1 MTVINI
7 NNISGIASV
16 NAQSNSLEL
25 FDNTG
30 ASLLDLNANLA
41 TFPADISVGGGAIV
55 GGALTV
61 TGVLTYDDVTNIDSV
76 GIITARSGVHVTGVG
91 ASVGIGTDSPTEKLD
106 VRGDISITG
115 AIVNHT
121 RGTTGEPRIFI
132 NNNAT
137 ANDTNGDV
145 IISGYYPTIFKTN
158 NSQERM
164 RIDRNGNIGIG
175 TDDPQQFV
183 HIHNAGTSGIV
194 TTRIQQES
202 SNTSTDG
209 GSLLELG
216 GTRSDGTFGHYGGIF
231 GGRRNQAS
239 DNTGYLAFHV
249 DNNDGASMSERVRI
263 THQGNLGINISTPS
277 QKLHVNGAGM
287 FEQGVRG
294 PMQYD
299 SSYTA
304 NSNLDITGF
313 GYGNY
318 IVSVRSG
325 GVYHWNG
332 VLMVTMYDTADFGV
346 QTLVSGNYS
355 TTLTASMVNLSP
367 GNGTLRLVFNRD
379 IGDVRV
385 SVIQIG

>member
-1 MTVINI
+1 MSDIRFNRWLHQSGTGGVHQDGSGNVGIGSSAPTEILDVVGNI
-7 NNISGIASV
+7 AASGDITAV
-16 NAQSNSLEL
+16 NASFS
-25 FDNTG
+25 G
-30 ASLLDLNANLA
+30 
-41 TFPADISVGGGAIV
+41 DISIGG
-55 GGALTV
+55 TV
-61 TGVLTYDDVTNIDSV
+61 TYDDVTNIDSV
-76 GIITARSGVHVTGVG
+76 GVVTARSGVHVTDG
-91 ASVGIGTDSPTEKLD
+91 SVGIGTDSPTEKLD

-121 RGTTGEPRIFI
+121 RGTSGEPRIFI

-145 IISGYYPTIFKTN
+145 IISGYYPTIFRTN

-164 RIDRNGNIGIG
+164 RIDRSGNIGIG
-175 TDDPQQFV
+175 TDNPTELV
-183 HIHNAGTSGIV
+183 TVGSAV
-194 TTRIQQES
+194 TTALFEIKPQTAAIDINVS
-202 SNTSTDG
+202 SGDFAPHYQNNFVIYKG
-209 GSLLELG
+209 QPGSGSEKF
-216 GTRSDGTFGHYGGIF
+216 RVASDGNI
-231 GGRRNQAS
+231 
-239 DNTGYLAFHV
+239 
-249 DNNDGASMSERVRI
+249 
-263 THQGNLGINISTPS
+263 GINIATPS

-287 FEQGVRG
+287 FELGVRG

-299 SSYTA
+299 GSYTA

-346 QTLVSGNYS
+346 QTLVSGSYA
-355 TTLTASMVNLSP
+355 TTHTASMVNLSA

>member
-1 MTVINI
+1 MSVSINGAGA
-7 NNISGIASV
+7 ISGIDQGLNV
-16 NAQSNSLEL
+16 VGVGTFQTLNV
-25 FDNTG
+25 TG
-30 ASLLDLNANLA
+30 N
-41 TFPADISVGGGAIV
+41 
-55 GGALTV
+55 LTV
-61 TGVLTYDDVTNIDSV
+61 DGVLTYDDVTNVDSIGV
-76 GIITARSGVHVTGVG
+76 VTARSGIHVTSG
-91 ASVGIGTDSPTEKLD
+91 SVGIGTDNPQEKLD

-121 RGTTGEPRIFI
+121 RGTSGEPRIFI
-132 NNNAT
+132 NNNPI

-158 NSQERM
+158 LSQERM
-164 RIDRNGNIGIG
+164 RIDRSGNIGIG

-183 HIHNAGTSGIV
+183 HIHNVGTSGIV

-263 THQGNLGINISTPS
+263 THQGHVGINITTPS
-277 QKLHVNGAGM
+277 QKLHVNGAGL

-299 SSYTA
+299 GSYTA

-313 GYGNY
+313 SYGNY

-332 VLMVTMYDTADFGV
+332 VLMVTMYDIADYGV
-346 QTLVSGNYS
+346 QTLVSGNYA
-355 TTLTASMVNLSP
+355 TTHTASMVNLSA
-367 GNGTLRLVFNRD
+367 GNGTLRLVFSRD
-379 IGDVRV
+379 ITDVRV

>member
-25 FDNTG
+25 FTNAG

-121 RGTTGEPRIFI
+121 RGTTGGPRIFI

-194 TTRIQQES
+194 TTRIQQEIQHF
-202 SNTSTDG
+202 NRRWFIVRTWWNKVRWYIW
-209 GSLLELG
+209 SLW
-216 GTRSDGTFGHYGGIF
+216 
-231 GGRRNQAS
+231 RN
-239 DNTGYLAFHV
+239 LWW
-249 DNNDGASMSERVRI
+249 
-263 THQGNLGINISTPS
+263 
-277 QKLHVNGAGM
+277 KKK
-287 FEQGVRG
+287 
-294 PMQYD
+294 
-299 SSYTA
+299 
-304 NSNLDITGF
+304 
-313 GYGNY
+313 
-318 IVSVRSG
+318 SG
-325 GVYHWNG
+325 
-332 VLMVTMYDTADFGV
+332 LI
-346 QTLVSGNYS
+346 TLV
-355 TTLTASMVNLSP
+355 T
-367 GNGTLRLVFNRD
+367 
-379 IGDVRV
+379 
-385 SVIQIG
+385 